1 MIKLKNLILEYVAG
15 GGIEVRPMKPDEL
28 NLWQSFYSQHYL
40 SKNVDHGIKYKF
52 IILYRDTPIGIIG
65 YGNVSGVGVIP
76 SLNRIANEN
85 LFNSGNV
92 VELRRL
98 FIKDDVSI
106 HNAESQAISAGNIEM
121 SKLLPQLQLIITFA
135 DPKAGHKGTIY
146 KATNAIYTGSAGSGK
161 HRFIYFAGNRRSD
174 EGKRTLQFLDRIK
187 KPYSS

>member
-15 GGIEVRPMKPDEL
+15 GGIEVRPMKQDEIGFWKL
-28 NLWQSFYSQHYL
+28 FYSQHYL
-40 SKNVDHGIKYKF
+40 SQNSDSGIKYKF
-52 IILYRDTPIGIIG
+52 LILYNGTPIGIIG

-76 SLNRIANEN
+76 SLNSMAGEN
-85 LFNSGNV
+85 LFNTSNV

-98 FIKDDVSI
+98 FIKDDVNV
-106 HNAESQAISAGNIEM
+106 HNAESQAISAGNIEI
-121 SKLLPQLQLIITFA
+121 SKLIPELQLIITFA